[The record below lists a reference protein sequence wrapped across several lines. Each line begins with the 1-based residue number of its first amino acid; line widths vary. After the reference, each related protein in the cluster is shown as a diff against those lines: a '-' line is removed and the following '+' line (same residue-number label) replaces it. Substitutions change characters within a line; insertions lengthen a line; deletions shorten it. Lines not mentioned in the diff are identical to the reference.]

1 MKHASLC
8 SSVVQGGGKRRADMG
23 LVRQNAPRVRLGR
36 RRALY
41 ELWSKRAVLVTNAI
55 APLLPSWFQGG
66 YWPSVSLTMERN
78 ADVCRADQLL
88 LFVIFFV
95 FLELC
100 LFVAKQSLEHP
111 APLKIGRVFDHCPI
125 VLNVLSSDKT
135 FHNNLRRSAARPRQ
149 P

>member
-1 MKHASLC
+1 M
-8 SSVVQGGGKRRADMG
+8 
-23 LVRQNAPRVRLGR
+23 RQNAPGVTAGAAPGAL
-36 RRALY
+36 RAMVQ
-41 ELWSKRAVLVTNAI
+41 AGPVLVTDAI
-55 APLLPSWFQGG
+55 APTLPSWLPGG
-66 YWPSVSLTMERN
+66 YWPSVSLIMERN
-78 ADVCRADQLL
+78 ADVCRADQLH

-95 FLELC
+95 YLELC
-100 LFVAKQSLEHP
+100 LFVAKQFLKHP

>member
-1 MKHASLC
+1 MPKSHRNSELSPDQSALAN
-8 SSVVQGGGKRRADMG
+8 ADGAMI
-23 LVRQNAPRVRLGR
+23 
-36 RRALY
+36 
-41 ELWSKRAVLVTNAI
+41 K
-55 APLLPSWFQGG
+55 
-66 YWPSVSLTMERN
+66 ERN

-88 LFVIFFV
+88 LFMIFFV

-100 LFVAKQSLEHP
+100 LFVAKQFLEHP

-125 VLNVLSSDKT
+125 VFNVLSSDKT

>member
-1 MKHASLC
+1 MKLSAC
-8 SSVVQGGGKRRADMG
+8 SSMVHRGGKRRADMAG
-23 LVRQNAPRVRLGR
+23 WCARTHQGSRLGR
-36 RRALY
+36 HRALY
-41 ELWSKRAVLVTNAI
+41 GLWSKRAVLVTSHRS
-55 APLLPSWFQGG
+55 LLPSWSPAGC
-66 YWPSVSLTMERN
+66 WPSVSLIMERN

-95 FLELC
+95 FLELR